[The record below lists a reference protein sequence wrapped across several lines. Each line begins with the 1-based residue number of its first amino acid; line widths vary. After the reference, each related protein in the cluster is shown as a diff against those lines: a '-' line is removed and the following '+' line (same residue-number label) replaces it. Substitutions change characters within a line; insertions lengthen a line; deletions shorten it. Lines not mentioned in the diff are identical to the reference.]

1 MLIQSRKAVGLF
13 HHQRR
18 TMDKAKVNERMIFD
32 YEERRNAL
40 LADGYRLR
48 HETILPDGV
57 ICRLH
62 PMANGNDIILSAK
75 ANQLQQKTNNVI
87 VHTQQYGE
95 DNPMRQH

>member
-1 MLIQSRKAVGLF
+1 
-13 HHQRR
+13 
-18 TMDKAKVNERMIFD
+18 MDKAKVNERMIFD

-62 PMANGNDIILSAK
+62 HMANGNDIILSAK
-75 ANQLQQKTNNVI
+75 ANRLLQKTNNVV
-87 VHTQQYGE
+87 VHLQFYGHA
-95 DNPMRQH
+95 DSMYQH